1 MKAILTNSRN
11 ISKDSFIKFAF
22 FAFTNPNKFPLNLE
36 IKRQFQAN
44 NHKLAYEDFSSSCL
58 AKNII
63 KGTSSKK

>member
-11 ISKDSFIKFAF
+11 ISKDLLIKFAF
-22 FAFTNPNKFPLNLE
+22 FAFTNPIKFPLNFE

-44 NHKLAYEDFSSSCL
+44 KHKLAYEDFTSSCQ

-63 KGTSSKK
+63 KGTSLKK

>member
-11 ISKDSFIKFAF
+11 ISKHSLIKFSF
-22 FAFTNPNKFPLNLE
+22 YAFTKSIEFPLNLE

-44 NHKLAYEDFSSSCL
+44 NYKLEFQDFSSSCL

-63 KGTSSKK
+63 KGTTSKK